1 MQGKI
6 YFHQKEKKFPLHE
19 THPKYRADEEK
30 AKAYCLLLDY
40 LSLPLS
46 NHEPIIVL
54 NA

>member
-19 THPKYRADEEK
+19 THPKEK